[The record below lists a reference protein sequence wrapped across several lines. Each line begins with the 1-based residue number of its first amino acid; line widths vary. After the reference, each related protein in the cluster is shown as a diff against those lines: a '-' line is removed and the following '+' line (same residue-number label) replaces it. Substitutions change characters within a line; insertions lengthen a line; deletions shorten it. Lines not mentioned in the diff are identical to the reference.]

1 MTERAAVAMGEGWL
15 TPTLPTARLATFRS
29 AFIAVFDDRGDGS
42 TLTIVVT
49 PSGAQHDRS
58 TGSAS

>member
-1 MTERAAVAMGEGWL
+1 MGEGWL